1 MVVSRKENN
10 GRLRARREGSE
21 KRRVIIQ
28 IEKVNRANSV
38 TSFADK
44 RTVYCQLCNVRVP
57 DPF

>member
-28 IEKVNRANSV
+28 MEKVNKANSV
-38 TSFADK
+38 TSFTDK

-57 DPF
+57 YPF

>member
-21 KRRVIIQ
+21 KTRVIIQ
-28 IEKVNRANSV
+28 MEKVNKANSF

-57 DPF
+57 YPF

>member
-28 IEKVNRANSV
+28 MEKVNKANSV
-38 TSFADK
+38 TSFADIC
-44 RTVYCQLCNVRVP
+44 TVYCQLCNVRVP

>member
-10 GRLRARREGSE
+10 GRLRAKREGSE

-28 IEKVNRANSV
+28 MEKVNKANSV
-38 TSFADK
+38 TSFADIS
-44 RTVYCQLCNVRVP
+44 TVYCQLCNVRVP